1 MATDTKVSSVSGV
14 SPLTPEFGKY
24 VEELLKEFH
33 VPATS
38 VAVIDGDNIY
48 TAVCSPMHAPPSLN

>member
-1 MATDTKVSSVSGV
+1 MATDTRASNVSGA

-24 VEELLKEFH
+24 VEELLEEFH

-38 VAVIDGDNIY
+38 LAVIDGGNIY
-48 TAVCSPMHAPPSLN
+48 TAVCSPSHVMA